1 MRLGKSYYERA
12 FATLKQYIP
21 NAHLFIF
28 SNDIPYC
35 KSHFT
40 KKAASDEHISTQGL
54 EFSFIESNDE
64 GKAAQEME
72 LMRSCENAI
81 IANSTF
87 SWWAAY
93 LIENPHKIV
102 IAPSVFFIKANPLHQ
117 TSLILPREGVTL

>member
-1 MRLGKSYYERA
+1 M
-12 FATLKQYIP
+12 
-21 NAHLFIF
+21 FIF

-93 LIENPHKIV
+93 LIENPHKII
-102 IAPSVFFIKANPLHQ
+102 IAPSVFFTKANPLHQ
-117 TSLILPREGVTL
+117 TSLILPREWVTL